1 MNKKNLAL
9 KVMCVVALSSMASA
23 DSYNITTSNGAGCTQ
38 TENTGH
44 TVSSGA
50 ETYSNNDSTTAFV
63 RMTWTLG
70 KNKLPKI
77 DCAHMYNLEVSRQRL
92 ELERETLELELL
104 KEQLALVKSQNK
116 TITTDG
122 DDW

>member
-1 MNKKNLAL
+1 MLP
-9 KVMCVVALSSMASA
+9 VMCVVALSSTASA

-38 TENTGH
+38 TEDTGH
-44 TVSSGA
+44 RIESGA
-50 ETYSNNDSTTAFV
+50 ETFSHNNSTTAFV

-77 DCAHMYNLEVSRQRL
+77 DCAHMYNLEVARQRI
-92 ELERETLELELL
+92 ELERERLELELL
-104 KEQLALVKSQNK
+104 KEQLATAKAQNK
-116 TITTDG
+116 TITTNG